1 MEHRKRHQVIAF
13 RVTEAERRQINAK
26 IRQSGQSQQ
35 EYLLRAALGQTIHV
49 VEELKPVGAAG
60 LRQKSE
66 PTDRAGP

>member
-35 EYLLRAALGQTIHV
+35 EYLLRAALG
-49 VEELKPVGAAG
+49 K
-60 LRQKSE
+60 RW
-66 PTDRAGP
+66 RYWAGPTMR